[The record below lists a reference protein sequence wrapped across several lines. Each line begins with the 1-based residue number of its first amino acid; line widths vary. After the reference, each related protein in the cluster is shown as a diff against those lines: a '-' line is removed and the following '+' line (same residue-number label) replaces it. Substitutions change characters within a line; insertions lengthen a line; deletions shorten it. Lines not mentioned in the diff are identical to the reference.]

1 MDIETFDIGVSWR
14 WHSNSRAIDR
24 SRAEIIL
31 YDRTPGG
38 AVFVKDGVN
47 QWSQVTEKAYQ
58 ICVSC
63 NCQEACYDCLN
74 SGVHFSTDPHSGVN
88 ELIGD
93 AVRSYSE
100 ELELVVSQVRE
111 KWKNTRIILR
121 GNGGFCREGLMR
133 WCEQNGVDYV
143 LGMGRTSRLMRRNRN
158 QIEVANEKKSFT
170 EFYF

>member
-14 WHSNSRAIDR
+14 WRSNSRAVDG

-38 AVFVKDGVN
+38 AGFVKDGLN
-47 QWSQVTEKAYQ
+47 QWSQITEKAYQ
-58 ICVSC
+58 ICASC
-63 NCQEACYDCLN
+63 NCQEACYGCLN
-74 SGVHFSTDPHSGVN
+74 IGIHFS
-88 ELIGD
+88 

-100 ELELVVSQVRE
+100 ELELIVSQIRE
-111 KWKNTRIILR
+111 KWKNTRIIVW
-121 GNGGFCREGLMR
+121 GDGGFCREELMR
-133 WCEQNGVDYV
+133 QYEQNGVDYV

-158 QIEVANEKKSFT
+158 QTEVANEKKSFT